1 MPHMDGEKQGADNSA
16 PAVRPIVAD
25 PPEIDDGPEYQPEE
39 SRFSRYLLP
48 TGLFVLTVF
57 TTLWAGA
64 YQDHPDL
71 FHPFLGAWLLLTER
85 PEELVNGIPF
95 SLTLLLI
102 LVTHELAHF
111 ICSKVHRVPASLPLF
126 IPGLPILVGTFGAII
141 RVRGPILERKALFD
155 IGISGPLAG
164 FVVAIVALVVGL
176 RWSTVETA
184 VSTESPFLVGRSLL
198 LDLVVSLTMGDLPAG
213 SNVSLHPIAEAAWFG
228 LFVTCLNLIPIGQL
242 DGGHVAYAMW
252 GERQSA
258 IAFSVLPIL
267 LLLGYFGWHGWILWV
282 GMAGL
287 LGFSH
292 PSIPRP
298 EATLG
303 AARMWLGRA
312 TVLLFFLIFPPFP
325 IMSR

>member
-1 MPHMDGEKQGADNSA
+1 MDQDRCTGEAGSHLPRIREGELSYDD
-16 PAVRPIVAD
+16 PA
-25 PPEIDDGPEYQPEE
+25 GGMEE
-39 SRFSRYLLP
+39 ETWFSRYLLP
-48 TGLFVLTVF
+48 TGLFLLTVF

-71 FHPFLGAWLLLTER
+71 FHPFVGAWRLLAERPSDLLL
-85 PEELVNGIPF
+85 GIPF
-95 SLTLLLI
+95 ALTLLLI
-102 LVTHELAHF
+102 LITHELAHVVF
-111 ICSKVHRVPASLPLF
+111 SKIHRVPASLPLF

-141 RVRGPILERKALFD
+141 RVKGPILERKALFD

-164 FVVAIVALVVGL
+164 FLVAIVALVVGL
-176 RWSTVETA
+176 RWSHIDFGVNDT
-184 VSTESPFLVGRSLL
+184 SPFMVGRSLL
-198 LDLVVSLTMGDLPAG
+198 LDLVVSLVVGEVPLGATLT
-213 SNVSLHPIAEAAWFG
+213 LHPIAEAAWFG

-252 GERQSA
+252 GARQRSV
-258 IAFSVLPIL
+258 AFAALPIL
-267 LLLGYFGWHGWILWV
+267 VVLGYVGWHGWLVWV

-298 EATLG
+298 ESTLG
-303 AARMWLGRA
+303 SARIWLGRA
-312 TVLLFFLIFPPFP
+312 TVLLFVLIFPPFP

>member
-1 MPHMDGEKQGADNSA
+1 MDGQNSSGEDSMGRPRLSALPQG
-16 PAVRPIVAD
+16 
-25 PPEIDDGPEYQPEE
+25 DGPEYEQPRE
-39 SRFSRYLLP
+39 SPFSRYVLP
-48 TGLFVLTVF
+48 AGLFFATVF

-64 YQDHPDL
+64 YQDDPDL

-85 PEELVNGIPF
+85 PADLMNGIPF

-111 ICSKVHRVPASLPLF
+111 VCSKIHGVPASLPLF

-164 FVVAIVALVVGL
+164 LAVAMVALILGL
-176 RWSTVETA
+176 RWSQVETGISA
-184 VSTESPFLVGRSLL
+184 DSPFLVGRSLL
-198 LDLVVSLTMGDLPAG
+198 LDLVVSLVLGDVPAG
-213 SNVSLHPIAEAAWFG
+213 SSVNLHPIAEAAWFG

-242 DGGHVAYAMW
+242 DGGHVAYALW
-252 GERQSA
+252 GDRQRA

-267 LLLGYFGWHGWILWV
+267 LVLGYFGWHGWIVWV

-298 EATLG
+298 GSTLG
-303 AARMWLGRA
+303 PARLWLGRA
-312 TVLLFFLIFPPFP
+312 TVVLFVLIFPPFP

>member
-1 MPHMDGEKQGADNSA
+1 MDRDQRRTDDSVDE
-16 PAVRPIVAD
+16 V
-25 PPEIDDGPEYQPEE
+25 IDASFAERNVDLSHSDFEE
-39 SRFSRYLLP
+39 PKETRFSRYFLP
-48 TGLFVLTVF
+48 IGLFLLTVF

-71 FHPFLGAWLLLTER
+71 FHPFLGAWRLLTER
-85 PEELVNGIPF
+85 PGELVNGIPF
-95 SLTLLLI
+95 ALTLLLI
-102 LVTHELAHF
+102 LGTHELAHF
-111 ICSKVHRVPASLPLF
+111 VCSQWHRVPASLPLF

-164 FVVAIVALVVGL
+164 FVVALVALVVGL
-176 RWSTVETA
+176 RWSHAETG
-184 VSTESPFLVGRSLL
+184 VSMDSPFLVGRSLL
-198 LDLVVSLTMGDLPAG
+198 LDLVLSLVMGDLPPG
-213 SNVSLHPIAEAAWFG
+213 SNVNLHPIAEAAWFG

-252 GERQSA
+252 GKRQRA
-258 IAFSVLPIL
+258 IALAALPIL
-267 LLLGYFGWHGWILWV
+267 FVLGYFGWHGWLLWI
-282 GMAGL
+282 GMASL

-298 EATLG
+298 ESSLG
-303 AARMWLGRA
+303 SVRVWLGYA
-312 TVLLFFLIFPPFP
+312 TVVLFFLIFPPFP

>member
-1 MPHMDGEKQGADNSA
+1 MDLDRRAGGELLSASA
-16 PAVRPIVAD
+16 PAMGD
-25 PPEIDDGPEYQPEE
+25 PSTVDGGDAERAEE
-39 SRFSRYLLP
+39 SRFSAWLLP
-48 TGLFVLTVF
+48 AGLFLLTVF

-71 FHPFLGAWLLLTER
+71 FHPFLGAWTLLIER
-85 PEELVNGIPF
+85 PGDLLNGIPF
-95 SLTLLLI
+95 ALTLLLI

-111 ICSKVHRVPASLPLF
+111 ILSKWHRVPASLPLF

-164 FVVAIVALVVGL
+164 FVVAMAALVVGL
-176 RWSTVETA
+176 RWSRVEMG
-184 VSTESPFLVGRSLL
+184 VSADSPFLVGRSLL
-198 LDLVVSLTMGDLPAG
+198 LDLVVSLVMGDLPAG
-213 SNVSLHPIAEAAWFG
+213 ATVNLHPIAEAAWFG

-252 GERQSA
+252 GARQRTIAWSA
-258 IAFSVLPIL
+258 LPIL
-267 LLLGYFGWHGWILWV
+267 LLLGYVGWHGWILWV

-287 LGFSH
+287 LGFAH

-298 EATLG
+298 ESALG
-303 AARMWLGRA
+303 PLRVWLGRA
-312 TVLLFFLIFPPFP
+312 TVVLFVLIFPPFP

>member
-1 MPHMDGEKQGADNSA
+1 MEREEPPGE
-16 PAVRPIVAD
+16 PIEAAGEPGGGSLERTD
-25 PPEIDDGPEYQPEE
+25 EGEREDYEE
-39 SRFSRYLLP
+39 THFSKYFLP
-48 TGLFVLTVF
+48 IGLFLLTVF

-71 FHPFLGAWLLLTER
+71 FHPFLGAWVLLTER
-85 PEELVNGIPF
+85 PGELMNGLPF
-95 SLTLLLI
+95 ALTLLLI
-102 LVTHELAHF
+102 LGTHELAHF

-141 RVRGPILERKALFD
+141 RLRGPILERKALFD

-164 FVVAIVALVVGL
+164 FLVAIVALVIGL
-176 RWSTVETA
+176 RWSQVEMQPSA
-184 VSTESPFLVGRSLL
+184 DSPFLIGRSLL
-198 LDLVVSLTMGDLPAG
+198 LDLAMSLVIGDLPAG
-213 SNVSLHPIAEAAWFG
+213 SSVNLHPIAQAAWFG
-228 LFVTCLNLIPIGQL
+228 IFVTCLNLIPIGQL

-252 GERQSA
+252 GERQRA
-258 IAFSVLPIL
+258 IAFSALPIL
-267 LLLGYFGWHGWILWV
+267 VLLGYFGWHGWLLWV

-298 EATLG
+298 ESTLG
-303 AARMWLGRA
+303 SVRLWLGRT
-312 TVLLFFLIFPPFP
+312 TVVLFFLMFPPFP